1 MTEPKPDEISER
13 STDPI
18 SNSQSDLDD
27 VTLQAS
33 ENDEV
38 DMPNEL
44 SIVPKQ
50 DFDSGQSDFPIF

>member
-1 MTEPKPDEISER
+1 MAEHKSEEISER

-18 SNSQSDLDD
+18 SNSQPYLDYI
-27 VTLQAS
+27 TLQAS
-33 ENDEV
+33 ENGEV

-50 DFDSGQSDFPIF
+50 DLIDSDQ

>member
-50 DFDSGQSDFPIF
+50 DLIDSDQ